1 MNKKNTNIGMR
12 VTNSFKANLELSAK
26 RAGLSVAEYTRAK
39 LLKNEV
45 ETINGVVLHYEAIS
59 LVKDTIVYLLDY
71 KGLKVKPADAD
82 FILKD
87 GKAISVRNGLVSNP
101 NVKMTDAEL
110 SQKMLFT
117 ENLKSVKHTLEQVYL
132 NLGIESVNN
141 RSKEFR
147 ATLSMQKAKASKGS
161 VIEQVLALSKA
172 LEMLTDRPA
181 KNVSELIN
189 KINKNKDD
197 A

>member
-1 MNKKNTNIGMR
+1 MNKNNTIGMR

-71 KGLKVKPADAD
+71 KGLKVMPADAD

-117 ENLKSVKHTLEQVYL
+117 ENLKSVRHTLEQVYL
-132 NLGIESVNN
+132 NLGQEAISQ
-141 RSKEFR
+141 RSKEYK
-147 ATLSMQKAKASKGS
+147 ANLTLQKAKASKGS
-161 VIEQVLALSKA
+161 ILEQVLALSKT
-172 LEMLTDRPA
+172 LELMTDKPNRNVNDVIRKL
-181 KNVSELIN
+181 KNG
-189 KINKNKDD
+189 
-197 A
+197 

>member
-1 MNKKNTNIGMR
+1 MNKNTNIGLR

-87 GKAISVRNGLVSNP
+87 GKAISVRNGVVSNP

-117 ENLKSVKHTLEQVYL
+117 ENLKSVKHTLEQVFL
-132 NLGIESVNN
+132 NLGIESINN
-141 RSKEFR
+141 RSKEFK
-147 ATLSMQKAKASKGS
+147 ATVTLQKNKASKGS
-161 VIEQVLALSKA
+161 AIEQVLALSKT
-172 LEMLTDRPA
+172 LELMTNKPNRNVNDVIRKL
-181 KNVSELIN
+181 KNG
-189 KINKNKDD
+189 
-197 A
+197 

>member
-12 VTNSFKANLELSAK
+12 VTNSFKASLELSAK
-26 RAGLSVAEYTRAK
+26 KAGLSVAQYTRAK

-59 LVKDTIVYLLDY
+59 LVKDTVVYLLDY
-71 KGLKVKPADAD
+71 KGQKVKPADAD

-101 NVKMTDAEL
+101 NVKITDAEL

-117 ENLKSVKHTLEQVYL
+117 ENLKSVRHTLEQVYL
-132 NLGIESVNN
+132 NLGHEAISL
-141 RSKEFR
+141 RSKEYK
-147 ATLSMQKAKASKGS
+147 ANLTLQKAKASKGS
-161 VIEQVLALSKA
+161 ILEQVLALSKT
-172 LEMLTDRPA
+172 LELMTDKPNRNVNDVIRKL
-181 KNVSELIN
+181 KNG
-189 KINKNKDD
+189 
-197 A
+197 